1 MKTKL
6 KPSIQQAGFYNW
18 VTNET
23 GSCVLEA
30 VAGAGKTTT
39 LIEAL
44 KLMTGR
50 IFFGAY
56 NKKIAEEIAN
66 RAGSQNGLEVSTMH
80 AAGMRAWKKVASR
93 FFKVEADKCRSIFR
107 AEVNRINPSDSVFE
121 GPVLQLVS
129 LAKQAAV
136 GVISDD
142 KDNNVWME
150 LIKHF
155 NIETFDEYSGI
166 DNADHIIEIAKHIFA
181 LSADRCKDIID
192 FDDMIFAPLF
202 FNVSFDKFDW
212 VLIDEA
218 QDTNASRREMALRMV
233 KPTTGRL
240 VAVGDRHQAIYGF
253 TGADADALDL
263 IGNAVNAKRLPLTT
277 TFRCPKAVVSYAQQ
291 WVNHI
296 NAAETAPEGKV
307 REDDISKLHVE
318 VQVGDAILCRFNAP
332 LIKNVYSLIAKG
344 IPARVEGREIGAGLK
359 QLANRWKVKSID
371 ALLTKLDQ
379 FLEREVK
386 KYEAKENNRAIEAV
400 TDKVQC
406 LKVIIERV
414 IAKGAIT
421 QPPQL
426 AVIAEIDAIFGT
438 DDKDNAKPVVLL
450 SSIHKS
456 KGREWNKVV
465 WLQTGP
471 SPFAKQDWEIEQEN
485 NLCYVAATR
494 AKSELVLMSVTK
506 EEAK

>member
-1 MKTKL
+1 MKTPKL
-6 KPSIQQAGFYNW
+6 KPSLQQAGFYDW
-18 VTNET
+18 VTNGS

-39 LIEAL
+39 LIEGL
-44 KLMTGR
+44 KLMVGR

-56 NKKIAEEIAN
+56 NKKIAEEIAA
-66 RAGSQNGLEVSTMH
+66 RAGMRNGLEVSTMH
-80 AAGMRAWKKVASR
+80 AAGMRAWRKVADK
-93 FFKVEADKCRSIFR
+93 FFKVDADKMRGIFR
-107 AEVNRINPSDSVFE
+107 AEVGRINQDDLILE

-136 GVISDD
+136 GVIHDVSDRG
-142 KDNNVWME
+142 VWLN

-155 NIETFDEYSGI
+155 NIECFDEVTGI
-166 DNADHIIEIAKHIFA
+166 DSTETIIDISMHIFDV
-181 LSADRCKDIID
+181 SAHRCTAVID
-192 FDDMIFAPLF
+192 FDDMIWAPLA
-202 FNVSFDKFDW
+202 FNVSFDKYDW

-218 QDTNASRREMALRMV
+218 QDTNASRREMSLRMLKEV
-233 KPTTGRL
+233 TGRL

-253 TGADADALDL
+253 TGADSDALDL
-263 IGNAVNAKRLPLTT
+263 IGNAVNATRLPLTT
-277 TFRCPKAVVSYAQQ
+277 TFRCPKAVVAYSQQ

-296 NAAETAPEGKV
+296 QAAESAPEGIV
-307 REDDISKLHVE
+307 RHAEIETLHAE
-318 VQVGDAILCRFNAP
+318 VKVGDAILCRFNAP

-359 QLANRWKVKSID
+359 QLANRWKVKTID
-371 ALLTKLDQ
+371 ALINKLDEY
-379 FLEREVK
+379 LDREVK
-386 KYEAKENNRAIEAV
+386 KLEAKENNRAIEAV

-406 LKVIIERV
+406 LRVIIERV
-414 IAKGAIT
+414 IAKGAVT

-426 AVIAEIDAIFGT
+426 AVIAEIDAIFGS
-438 DDKDNAKPVVLL
+438 DQDNAKPVVLL

-456 KGREWNKVV
+456 KGREWKKVV

-471 SPFAKQDWEIEQEN
+471 SPFAKLDWEIVQEN

-494 AKSELVLMSVTK
+494 SMHELVLMSVKKETK
-506 EEAK
+506 

>member
-1 MKTKL
+1 MNKPKL
-6 KPSIQQAGFYNW
+6 KPSLQQAGFYDW
-18 VTNET
+18 VTNGS

-39 LIEAL
+39 LITAL
-44 KLMTGR
+44 SLMTGR

-56 NKKIAEEIAN
+56 NKKIAEEISA
-66 RAGSQNGLEVSTMH
+66 RAGMRMGLEVSTMH
-80 AAGMRAWKKVASR
+80 AAGMRAWKKVADK
-93 FFKVEADKCRSIFR
+93 FFKVDADKCRGIFR
-107 AEVNRINPSDSVFE
+107 AEVGRINPDDLIFE

-136 GVISDD
+136 GVSSDQND
-142 KDNNVWME
+142 DSVWQK
-150 LIKHF
+150 LITHF
-155 NIETFDEYSGI
+155 NIECFDEHSGT
-166 DNADHIIEIAKHIFA
+166 DNTFTIIEIAKHIFEA
-181 LSADRCKDIID
+181 SANRCTKVID
-192 FDDMIFAPLF
+192 FDDMIWAPLA

-218 QDTNASRREMALRMV
+218 QDTNASRREMSLRMMKEV
-233 KPTTGRL
+233 TGRL

-263 IGNAVNAKRLPLTT
+263 IGDAVNAVRMPLTT
-277 TFRCPKAVVSYAQQ
+277 TFRCPKAVVSYSQQ

-296 NAAETAPEGKV
+296 HAAETAPEGIV
-307 REDDISKLHVE
+307 RTAEIETLHAE

-371 ALLTKLDQ
+371 ALLVKLEE
-379 FLEREVK
+379 FLEREVAK
-386 KYEAKENNRAIEAV
+386 FTAKENNKGIEAV

-406 LKVIIERV
+406 LRIIIERV

-426 AVIAEIDAIFGT
+426 AVIAEIDAIFGAG
-438 DDKDNAKPVVLL
+438 DDNKPVVLL
-450 SSIHKS
+450 SSVHKS
-456 KGREWNKVV
+456 KGREWKKVV

-471 SPFAKQDWEIEQEN
+471 SPFAKQAWEIEQEN

-494 AKSELVLMSVTK
+494 SMHELVLMIVK
-506 EEAK
+506 KEAK